1 MQYIRVS
8 IFMGLI
14 LLLLA
19 ACVTPEKKSV
29 PDSVPDKATVN
40 GLIKVDNTKGRA
52 DFSVSAFKGEQ
63 LLEEG
68 TISDVSAT
76 VESVSSRATAASLQ
90 TTAAT
95 YNATA
100 AVCQNG
106 NITSAGDMSA
116 LILMDASGS
125 MRWNDRDKLRNKAAK
140 EFVSR
145 MTGNDRAVVAWFSSS
160 EGYTLEQELTADKT
174 LLEAGIDRA
183 TLYRGTTNLWGSSY
197 DGVNYIH
204 SKVQGDKNKFV
215 LVLTDGEDTKG
226 FKKPADII
234 TLAQN
239 TKVRMFMIGLEAS
252 VGSVDT
258 DNMMKI
264 AGDTNGF
271 YRSVRDA
278 QGLSE
283 LFNSAFNAA
292 KSAGCV
298 SVTFSPVPPK
308 GTTLKGKLSFKVNDT
323 SFEVDYEVVF

>member
-1 MQYIRVS
+1 MQYIRISVFIS
-8 IFMGLI
+8 LI
-14 LLLLA
+14 ILLLA
-19 ACVTPEKKSV
+19 ACVSPENKEV
-29 PDSVPDKATVN
+29 VPDKATVN
-40 GLIKVDNTKGRA
+40 GVIKVDNDNGRA
-52 DFSVSAFKGEQ
+52 DLSVSAFKDEQ

-76 VESVSSRATAASLQ
+76 VESVSSQATAASLQ

-125 MRWNDRDKLRNKAAK
+125 MRWNDSRKLRNTAAK

-145 MTGNDRAVVAWFSSS
+145 MTGNDRAAVAWFSTSDS
-160 EGYTLEQELTADKT
+160 YTLVQGLTADKT
-174 LLEAGIDRA
+174 LLEAGVDSA
-183 TLYRGTTNLWGSSY
+183 TLSTGTTNLWGSSF

-204 SKVQGDKNKFV
+204 SQVPTDKNKFV
-215 LVLTDGEDTKG
+215 LVLTDGEDTKDL
-226 FKKPADII
+226 KKPADII

-252 VGSVDT
+252 AGSVDAN
-258 DNMMKI
+258 NMIKI

-298 SVTFSPVPPK
+298 SVTFSPLPPK
-308 GTTLKGKLSFKVNDT
+308 GTTLRGKLSFKVNDT
-323 SFEVDYEVVF
+323 SFVGDYEVVF